1 MTRKGTSLP
10 TRYFIFIVVLITC
23 GQVSTSFAAV
33 PECKKSLVLSTT
45 SNWYPYIYK
54 ADDQEYKGVDLQLLK
69 DVLKEMGCDVV
80 VAQYPERRSLFEI
93 SQGRFDIGLGASKN
107 KERLKQHHYSN
118 AYRHEVN
125 RFAYRI
131 NNSDIEQTS
140 SLQDIIKL
148 EKVIAINLAGWY
160 GYEIEKAKANYNNF
174 IFSDSITKRLKMLY
188 HERVDIVID
197 DEIVLCYELERSIF
211 NGMAIHPQ
219 VLYDTPIHFIFNKKN
234 ISPEFVQQFNLIL
247 EQMRIDGRLMNH
259 FNASATSRCLA

>member
-1 MTRKGTSLP
+1 MTRKGTSLHI
-10 TRYFIFIVVLITC
+10 RYFIFIVMLITY

-33 PECKKSLVLSTT
+33 PECKDSLVLSTT
-45 SNWYPYIYK
+45 SNWFPYIYK
-54 ADDQEYKGVDLQLLK
+54 SDDQEYKGVDLQLLK

-107 KERLKQHHYSN
+107 KQRLKQHHYSN

-131 NNSDIEQTS
+131 NNSDIAQTS
-140 SLQDIIKL
+140 SLQDIINL

-160 GYEIEKAKANYNNF
+160 GYEIEKAKTNYNNF

-188 HERVDIVID
+188 YERVDIVVD

-211 NGMAIHPQ
+211 HGMAIHPQ
-219 VLYDTPIHFIFNKKN
+219 ILYDTPIHFIFNKKN
-234 ISPEFVQQFNLIL
+234 ISSEFVLQFNLIL
-247 EQMRIDGRLMNH
+247 EQMRIDGRLMNR
-259 FNASATSRCLA
+259 FNISTPNHCLA